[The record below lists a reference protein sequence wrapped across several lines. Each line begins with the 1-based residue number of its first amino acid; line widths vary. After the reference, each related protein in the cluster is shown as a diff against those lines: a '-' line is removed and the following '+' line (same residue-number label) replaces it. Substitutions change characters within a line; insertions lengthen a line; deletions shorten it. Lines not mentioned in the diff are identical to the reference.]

1 MKAAVLYEAK
11 KPLVVEEIDVEDPK
25 RGEVMVRIVASGVC
39 HSDLHFI
46 EGLWPFPMP
55 VVMGHEASGVVDKV
69 GEGVTY
75 VQPGDHVVLSFVPTC
90 GACYYCTIGR
100 PALCTE
106 GGGRG
111 GAMKDGTTRLKK
123 GDQVIR
129 PFAQVGSFAE
139 YAVVPEG
146 GVVKIREDAPLDKVS
161 LVGCGVMTGVGAVAN
176 TAQVEPGSS
185 VAVIGA
191 GGVGLNVIQGA
202 ALAGAAKIIAVDLL
216 DNKLEMAK
224 RFGAT
229 DVING
234 ENEDPVRRIREITGR
249 GADYAFEVIGNVKAI
264 AQAFDS
270 VRPGGTAVV
279 VGMAPLGSEVSVST
293 TGFFMQEKVL
303 RGCYYGSTRFR
314 VDMPRLID
322 LYMAGKLKIDE
333 LISRE
338 YPLEGINDAFAAMK
352 NGEVARSII
361 KF

>member
-11 KPLVVEEIDVEDPK
+11 KPLVVDEIEVEDPK
-25 RGEVMVRIVASGVC
+25 RGEVMVKIVASGVC

-46 EGLWPFPMP
+46 EGLWPFPPP
-55 VVMGHEASGVVDKV
+55 VVMGHEASGIVEKV

-100 PALCTE
+100 PVLCTE

-123 GDQVIR
+123 GDQVMR

-176 TAQVEPGSS
+176 TAKVEPGSS

-202 ALAGAAKIIAVDLL
+202 ELAGAAKIIAVDLL

-234 ENEDPVRRIREITGR
+234 EKEDPVRRIREITGG
-249 GADYAFEVIGNVKAI
+249 GADYSFEVIGNVKAI
-264 AQAFDS
+264 VQAFDS
-270 VRPGGTAVV
+270 VRRGGTAVV
-279 VGMAPLGSEVSVST
+279 VGMAPVGSEVSLNAAS
-293 TGFFMQEKVL
+293 FFMQEKVL
-303 RGCYYGSTRFR
+303 RGCYYGSARFR